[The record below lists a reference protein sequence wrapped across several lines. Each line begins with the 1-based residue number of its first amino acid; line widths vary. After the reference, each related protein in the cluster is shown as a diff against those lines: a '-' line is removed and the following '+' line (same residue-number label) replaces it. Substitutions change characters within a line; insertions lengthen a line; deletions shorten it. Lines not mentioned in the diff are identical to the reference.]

1 VGTVRVRAVLIRY
14 QTPLLLIAALAVI
27 TICGS
32 LSGLQ
37 EFRLTLSEMLIQ
49 VVVVVGIY
57 VFIGNSGIISFGHI
71 GFMCV
76 GAYAAAWAS
85 AQPSFKKIMLHGL
98 PVLLQQRQFPFPV
111 AIAGSVILPVA
122 VALAI
127 GPVIARL
134 PGTAA
139 SIATFAFL
147 IIVNSVYSNWNS
159 VTAGVGSI
167 IGIPTLVGPWTAFTF
182 ATVAILVA
190 HFYQTSTVGILL
202 RASREDEFAARA
214 SGVNTKRMR
223 FIAFVLSAA
232 LVGAGGGLYAL
243 LLGFVTVDSFYLN
256 LTFISIAMLVV
267 GGISSLTGAVAGVVI
282 VTAIAQLFQSLE
294 QGVAIGA
301 LALKLPEGSEELALG
316 ILLALILIFRPKG
329 LIGGHEVR
337 LLRPDATS
345 SLLRA

>member
-1 VGTVRVRAVLIRY
+1 VRAVLIRC

-49 VVVVVGIY
+49 VVVVVGLY
-57 VFIGNSGIISFGHI
+57 VFIGNSGVISFGHI
-71 GFMCV
+71 GFMCI

-98 PVLLQQRQFPFPV
+98 PILLQQRQFPFPV

-134 PGTAA
+134 PATAA

-167 IGIPTLVGPWTAFTF
+167 IGIPTLVGPWTAFIF
-182 ATVAILVA
+182 SAVAILVA
-190 HFYQTSTVGILL
+190 HFYQISTVGILL

-214 SGVNTKRMR
+214 SGVNTKGMR

-243 LLGFVTVDSFYLN
+243 LLGFVTVDSFFLN

-282 VTAIAQLFQSLE
+282 VTAIAQLFESLE
-294 QGVAIGA
+294 QGVGIGA
-301 LALKLPEGSEELALG
+301 FVLKLPEGSEELALG
-316 ILLALILIFRPKG
+316 ILLALVLVFRPKG

-337 LLRPDATS
+337 LLRPSATS

>member
-1 VGTVRVRAVLIRY
+1 
-14 QTPLLLIAALAVI
+14 
-27 TICGS
+27 
-32 LSGLQ
+32 
-37 EFRLTLSEMLIQ
+37 MLIQ

-71 GFMCV
+71 SFMCV

-85 AQPSFKKIMLHGL
+85 AQPSFKKIMLHRL

-122 VALAI
+122 VAMAI

-147 IIVNSVYSNWNS
+147 IIVNSVYSNLNS

-182 ATVAILVA
+182 SAVAILVA
-190 HFYQTSTVGILL
+190 HFYQTSTVGTLL

-232 LVGAGGGLYAL
+232 LVGAGGGFLCA
-243 LLGFVTVDSFYLN
+243 SFRFCHCRHILSQSD
-256 LTFISIAMLVV
+256 IHIDRD
-267 GGISSLTGAVAGVVI
+267 AGR
-282 VTAIAQLFQSLE
+282 S
-294 QGVAIGA
+294 
-301 LALKLPEGSEELALG
+301 
-316 ILLALILIFRPKG
+316 
-329 LIGGHEVR
+329 
-337 LLRPDATS
+337 
-345 SLLRA
+345 